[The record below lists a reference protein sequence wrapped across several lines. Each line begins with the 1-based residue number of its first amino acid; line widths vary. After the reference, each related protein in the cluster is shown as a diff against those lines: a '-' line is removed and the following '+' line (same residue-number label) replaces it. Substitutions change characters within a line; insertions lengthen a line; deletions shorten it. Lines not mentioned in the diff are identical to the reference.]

1 MGIRPYKAFTYDGE
15 SSLDYGVYLTGEGVF
30 NAPERAVEM
39 IEIPGRNGTYALDQG
54 RFKNITVTY
63 KAGMVDYSESDF
75 ADKMSDLR
83 NWLCSKV
90 GYCRLED
97 DYNPNEYRM
106 AVYMSGIQVDH
117 EDLQTGEF
125 EITFDCKPQRWL
137 SSGETATSVANNGTI
152 TNPTRF
158 ASSPLIQAWGY
169 GEIDVGDYPLTIEN
183 TVIGDVVLMDG
194 KSEMKTSP
202 ISNNPILIKEEYPVK
217 SLNNGDTITV
227 SGIEITIPL
236 KAINGYGNFTS
247 VSCTSP
253 ASGSFKFNMTYT
265 GLNTKNLTLT
275 LRPDVDLTFT
285 KGTNVSTYNTSTFTI
300 TYAGGGM
307 VSATRTYTF
316 KYRKYTSGQME
327 LLDIALYA
335 DAAYTNNYYLEN
347 GGDLYLKIGELVSY
361 STVSTV
367 GNPTYLDMDT
377 GEVYKID
384 SGEIITMNNA
394 SNIGSELATLQP
406 GSTTVKY
413 DNTITQLKI
422 VPRWWKV

>member
-63 KAGMVDYSESDF
+63 KAGMVDYSETDF

-137 SSGETATSVANNGTI
+137 TSGETAVSIANNGTI

-158 ASSPLIQAWGY
+158 PSSPVVQAWGY

-202 ISNNPILIKEEYPVK
+202 ISNNPILIQEEYPVK

-316 KYRKYTSGQME
+316 KYRKNTSGQME

>member
-75 ADKMSDLR
+75 ADRMSDLR

-106 AVYMSGIQVDH
+106 AVYMSGIHVDH

-137 SSGETATSVANNGTI
+137 TSGETAVSVANNGTI

-158 ASSPLIQAWGY
+158 PSSPIVQAWGY
-169 GEIDVGDYPLTIEN
+169 GGINIGNYPLTIEN
-183 TVIGDVVLMDG
+183 TVIGDVTLLN
-194 KSEMKTSP
+194 SET
-202 ISNNPILIKEEYPVK
+202 ISRPYTNSIYSINFVEEFSVS
-217 SLNNGDTITV
+217 SLNTGDTITL
-227 SGIEITIPL
+227 SGMEITIPL
-236 KAINGYGNFTS
+236 TALKGYGNFTS

-285 KGTNVSTYNTSTFTI
+285 KGTDISFYNISTFTI
-300 TYAGGGM
+300 TYDGGG
-307 VSATRTYTF
+307 VNNLTRTYTF
-316 KYRKYTSGQME
+316 KYRKYTTGSPSLQRE
-327 LLDIALYA
+327 VIDISLYA
-335 DAAYTNNYYLEN
+335 DSIYSDN
-347 GGDLYLKIGELVSY
+347 GDTLSLKTGTLIGD

-384 SGEIITMNNA
+384 SGEIITMNAA

-406 GSTTVKY
+406 GSTAITY

>member
-137 SSGETATSVANNGTI
+137 SSGETAVSVANNGTI

-202 ISNNPILIKEEYPVK
+202 ISNNPVLIQEEYPVK

-406 GSTTVKY
+406 GPTTVKY